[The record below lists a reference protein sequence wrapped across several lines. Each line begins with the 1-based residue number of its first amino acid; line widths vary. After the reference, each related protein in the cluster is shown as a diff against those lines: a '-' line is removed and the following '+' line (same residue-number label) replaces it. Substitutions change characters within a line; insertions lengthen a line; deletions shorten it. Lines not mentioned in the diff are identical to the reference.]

1 VQQRRFGS
9 RVKTVFEATAISL
22 SESRDSDNDNSFK
35 VELIAPASPPHTP
48 KEARRTLLSQ
58 LHDVS
63 APRRLA
69 TWLAATSGIS
79 LADTIK
85 SPSATAAENAALLRQ
100 LADTGRFGRWA
111 ARWLG
116 PKSPDQRP

>member
-1 VQQRRFGS
+1 LPGAARFCPATFSS
-9 RVKTVFEATAISL
+9 RSDSFAYSL
-22 SESRDSDNDNSFK
+22 
-35 VELIAPASPPHTP
+35 AAGH
-48 KEARRTLLSQ
+48 TLLSQ